1 MCDKKRGRPKKP
13 YQTKTKGFRFTEL
26 EIEFLESLENAN
38 IFVRQLINETNEY
51 QIFVRQKQEQDN
63 KNQPSLFQI

>member
-1 MCDKKRGRPKKP
+1 MCDKKRGRAKKP

-38 IFVRQLINETNEY
+38 IFVRQLLNETNEY

-63 KNQPSLFQI
+63 KNQPSLF

>member
-38 IFVRQLINETNEY
+38 MFVRQLINETNEY

-63 KNQPSLFQI
+63 KNQPSLF

>member
-63 KNQPSLFQI
+63 KNQPSLF